1 MGITS
6 YPVIDLAATGENII
20 RLRKAKGYTVAE
32 LQEFFGFEA
41 PQAIYKWQQGKTLPS
56 TDNLFAL
63 SQFLGVR
70 MEEILVAAK
79 PKFQVLPQDDSCG
92 SGFFGEKAVSAAS
105 FIGDQWKNIGCYLSA
120 FLLYFRSGIHYSVC
134 VPNGRYM

>member
-56 TDNLFAL
+56 TDNLYAL
-63 SQFLGVR
+63 SYLFEVP
-70 MEEILVAAK
+70 MEEILV
-79 PKFQVLPQDDSCG
+79 PLEFQRIDREPQDRSCG
-92 SGFFGEKAVSAAS
+92 SGLFGRFWQAA
-105 FIGDQWKNIGCYLSA
+105 
-120 FLLYFRSGIHYSVC
+120 
-134 VPNGRYM
+134 